1 MYRVEAVALVK
12 SDGGRPSRGYFYDVC
27 AGSFEKCMEFIRSN
41 AVATPGCPP
50 TFYRIVAIPGG
61 GA

>member
-1 MYRVEAVALVK
+1 MYRVEAVVLDK
-12 SDGGRPSRGYFYDVC
+12 GDGDRLSSGVFYVC
-27 AGSFEKCMEFIRSN
+27 AGSLAKCMEFIRAN
-41 AVATPGCPP
+41 AVTPPDCLP

>member
-1 MYRVEAVALVK
+1 MYRVEAVVLVK

-41 AVATPGCPP
+41 AVATPDCPP

>member
-1 MYRVEAVALVK
+1 MYRVEAVVLDK
-12 SDGGRPSRGYFYDVC
+12 DGGGRPSSGVFYVC

-41 AVATPGCPP
+41 AVTPPDCLP

>member
-1 MYRVEAVALVK
+1 MLVK
-12 SDGGRPSRGYFYDVC
+12 SDGSRPSRGYFYDVC

-41 AVATPGCPP
+41 AVATPGCPLI
-50 TFYRIVAIPGG
+50 FYRIVAIPGG